1 MTQNAQ
7 AWSFLIPPVNTM
19 PALDTLLPFTGL
31 MILLALSPG
40 PDNLFVLMQS
50 VVHGKTAGLW
60 VTLGL
65 CTGLVGHTL
74 AVAFGLAL
82 VLKTSPWLFSAIQ
95 TLGAVYLLYLAWQSY
110 RAANCHVSQQLPQL
124 SAGQLYRRGV
134 VMNITNPK
142 VTLFFLA
149 FLPQFVA
156 RETEHFAS
164 QILVLGGLAILA
176 TLLVFGSIALFAGAL
191 KILNQSDS
199 AQRRL
204 HLITAGL
211 LALLGLKLFFDL
223 AQSLY

>member
-1 MTQNAQ
+1 M
-7 AWSFLIPPVNTM
+7 
-19 PALDTLLPFTGL
+19 
-31 MILLALSPG
+31 
-40 PDNLFVLMQS
+40 
-50 VVHGKTAGLW
+50 
-60 VTLGL
+60 
-65 CTGLVGHTL
+65 
-74 AVAFGLAL
+74 
-82 VLKTSPWLFSAIQ
+82 
-95 TLGAVYLLYLAWQSY
+95 
-110 RAANCHVSQQLPQL
+110 
-124 SAGQLYRRGV
+124 
-134 VMNITNPK
+134 
-142 VTLFFLA
+142 TLFFLA